1 MGNVYHIPIR
11 SFSQRLEIFLA
22 FCGQKTVVKFLVAG
36 ILKRRVPK
44 ILRRNNIQKYYGNPV
59 VFGGV
64 T

>member
-11 SFSQRLEIFLA
+11 SFSQRLEIFSA

-44 ILRRNNIQKYYGNPV
+44 SYDGTIFKNIMVIQWSLEE
-59 VFGGV
+59 
-64 T
+64 